1 MQKLLKV
8 NCVIAVEQ
16 KGKLSKLSVSLTANP
31 GDAIYI
37 QSTRQRCDA
46 LFETLCGLK
55 KPEQGQVLIQN
66 TDIYTL
72 PMKEAA
78 AFRRDRIGGIPYG
91 GGLIPELRMIDQ
103 IALPLKLAGMENEN
117 IVEQIRKMT
126 NHLLPFHSLF
136 NPPCRVT
143 ERKKAHAAIIRA
155 LIANPCLI
163 IMNGFLDDYDEIDAD
178 TLWQVFRELRP
189 NSSTLLYL
197 SNNPAP
203 EQVLWTQKMRI

>member
-1 MQKLLKV
+1 MQEVLKV
-8 NCVIAVEQ
+8 NCVVTVVQ
-16 KGKLSKLSVSLTANP
+16 KGRLSKLPVALTAYP
-31 GDAIYI
+31 GDTVYI

-46 LFETLCGLK
+46 MFETLCGLK
-55 KPEQGQVLIQN
+55 KPAQGQVMIQN

-78 AFRRDRIGGIPYG
+78 VFRRDRIGGIPYS

-103 IALPLKLAGMENEN
+103 ITLPLKLAGMENEN

-136 NPPCRVT
+136 SPPCRVT

-155 LIANPCLI
+155 LITNPCLI

-178 TLWQVFRELRP
+178 ALWQVFQELRP
-189 NSSTLLYL
+189 NGSTLLYL
-197 SNNPAP
+197 SNAPAP
-203 EQVLWTQKMRI
+203 EQIAWTPKMRI

>member
-1 MQKLLKV
+1 MKV
-8 NCVIAVEQ
+8 NCVAVVAQ
-16 KGKLSKLSVSLTANP
+16 KGRLSKIPVVLSAYP
-31 GDAIYI
+31 GDTVYI
-37 QSTRQRCDA
+37 QSTRQRCDV
-46 LFETLCGLK
+46 LFKTLCGLH

-72 PMKEAA
+72 PSEEAA

-103 IALPLKLAGMENEN
+103 IALPLKLAGMENGS

-136 NPPCRVT
+136 NPPSRVT
-143 ERKKAHAAIIRA
+143 ERKKAHAAIIRT
-155 LIANPCLI
+155 LITKPCLI

-178 TLWQVFRELRP
+178 ALWQIFQELCPNDSVF
-189 NSSTLLYL
+189 LYL
-197 SNNPAP
+197 SSNPAP
-203 EQVLWTQKMRI
+203 EQIVWTKKLRI

>member
-1 MQKLLKV
+1 MQEVLKV
-8 NCVIAVEQ
+8 NCVVTVVQ
-16 KGKLSKLSVSLTANP
+16 KGRLSKLPVALTAYP
-31 GDAIYI
+31 DDAVYI

-46 LFETLCGLK
+46 MFETLCGLK
-55 KPEQGQVLIQN
+55 KPAQGQVMIQN

-78 AFRRDRIGGIPYG
+78 VFRRDRIGGIPYS

-117 IVEQIRKMT
+117 IVEKIHKMT

-136 NPPCRVT
+136 NPPCWVT

-155 LIANPCLI
+155 LITKPCLI

-178 TLWQVFRELRP
+178 ALWQVFRELCP
-189 NSSTLLYL
+189 DGSTFLYL
-197 SNNPAP
+197 SSDPAP
-203 EQVLWTQKMRI
+203 EQIVWTQKMWI

>member
-1 MQKLLKV
+1 MQEVLKV
-8 NCVIAVEQ
+8 NCVVTVVQ
-16 KGKLSKLSVSLTANP
+16 KGRLSKLPVALTAYP
-31 GDAIYI
+31 GDAVYI

-46 LFETLCGLK
+46 MFETLCGLK
-55 KPEQGQVLIQN
+55 KPAQGQVMIQN

-78 AFRRDRIGGIPYG
+78 VFRRDRIGGIPYS

-155 LIANPCLI
+155 LITNPCLI
-163 IMNGFLDDYDEIDAD
+163 IMNGFLDDYDKIDAD
-178 TLWQVFRELRP
+178 ALWQVFQELRP
-189 NSSTLLYL
+189 DGSTFLYL
-197 SNNPAP
+197 SSDPAP
-203 EQVLWTQKMRI
+203 EQIAWTQKMRI

>member
-1 MQKLLKV
+1 MQEILKV
-8 NCVIAVEQ
+8 NCVAAVVQ
-16 KGKLSKLSVSLTANP
+16 KGRLSKLTVALTAYP
-31 GDAIYI
+31 GDAVYI
-37 QSTRQRCDA
+37 QSTRQRCNA

-55 KPEQGQVLIQN
+55 RPEQGQVLIQN

-72 PMKEAA
+72 PLEEAA

-91 GGLIPELRMIDQ
+91 GGFIPELRMIDQ
-103 IALPLKLAGMENEN
+103 IALPLMLAGMENEN

-143 ERKKAHAAIIRA
+143 ERKKAQAAIIRA
-155 LIANPCLI
+155 LITKPCLI

-178 TLWQVFRELRP
+178 ALWKVFREIRP
-189 NSSTLLYL
+189 DDSTLLYF
-197 SNNPAP
+197 SSDPAP
-203 EQVLWTQKMRI
+203 EQIAWTKKLRI

>member
-1 MQKLLKV
+1 MQKVLKV
-8 NCVIAVEQ
+8 NCIVTVAQ
-16 KGKLSKLSVSLTANP
+16 KGRLSKLPVVFTAYS
-31 GDAIYI
+31 GDTVYI
-37 QSTRQRCDA
+37 QSTRKRCDA
-46 LFETLCGLK
+46 LFETLCGLQ
-55 KPEQGQVLIQN
+55 KPEQGQVIIQD

-72 PMKEAA
+72 LSEEAA

-136 NPPCRVT
+136 NPPNRLT

-155 LIANPCLI
+155 LITNPCLI
-163 IMNGFLDDYDEIDAD
+163 IMNGFLDDYDKIDAD
-178 TLWQVFRELRP
+178 ALWQVYRELCP
-189 NSSTLLYL
+189 DGSTFLYL
-197 SNNPAP
+197 SSDPAP
-203 EQVLWTQKMRI
+203 EQIVWTQKMWI